1 MEWEIVTVIIA
12 LVGLLTTVT
21 KPILNL
27 TKTITKL
34 NHTCQNLEER
44 MERFENHNH
53 DSHVKI
59 WAHNDKQD
67 EQIINHENRIS
78 MLEEPEPDG
87 RIRVQCD
94 SEGICGADRKLFLL
108 CWCSIGTGECHY
120 DRMADRGEGL

>member
-67 EQIINHENRIS
+67 APGPAGFPPAFCPSSCR
-78 MLEEPEPDG
+78 
-87 RIRVQCD
+87 
-94 SEGICGADRKLFLL
+94 LFQ
-108 CWCSIGTGECHY
+108 
-120 DRMADRGEGL
+120 

>member
-34 NHTCQNLEER
+34 NHTCQILEER
-44 MERFENHNH
+44 MEKFENHNH

-78 MLEEPEPDG
+78 MLEE
-87 RIRVQCD
+87 
-94 SEGICGADRKLFLL
+94 RK
-108 CWCSIGTGECHY
+108 EKH
-120 DRMADRGEGL
+120 EN

>member
-1 MEWEIVTVIIA
+1 MEWEIVTVIIT
-12 LVGLLTTVT
+12 LVGLLATVT

-34 NHTCQNLEER
+34 NHTCQNLEEK

-78 MLEEPEPDG
+78 MLEE
-87 RIRVQCD
+87 
-94 SEGICGADRKLFLL
+94 RK
-108 CWCSIGTGECHY
+108 EKH
-120 DRMADRGEGL
+120 EN